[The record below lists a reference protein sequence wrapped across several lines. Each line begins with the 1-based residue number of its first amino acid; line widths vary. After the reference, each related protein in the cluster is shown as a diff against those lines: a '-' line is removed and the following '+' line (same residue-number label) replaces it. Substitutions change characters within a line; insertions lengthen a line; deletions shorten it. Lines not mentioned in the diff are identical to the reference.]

1 MRLLSVVPIRN
12 LLLTLNRM
20 QSSLLVHRLF
30 VIRSGDFVYISSK
43 ISNKQK
49 ILANTEKKSE

>member
-49 ILANTEKKSE
+49 NIGKYTEKI

>member
-20 QSSLLVHRLF
+20 QSSLLVHRFF
-30 VIRSGDFVYISSK
+30 VIISGDFVYISSK

-49 ILANTEKKSE
+49 ILANTQKKSE

>member
-30 VIRSGDFVYISSK
+30 VIRSGDFVYISK

-49 ILANTEKKSE
+49 ILANTQKKSE

>member
-30 VIRSGDFVYISSK
+30 VISGDFVYISSK
-43 ISNKQK
+43 ISSKQK
-49 ILANTEKKSE
+49 ILANTQKKSE